1 VIDRARWVEGRNVAI
16 EFRWAGGRE
25 DRMLELASDFSGGGR
40 DHRKSRKGDWQPP
53 LLN

>member
-25 DRMLELASDFSGGGR
+25 DRMLELASDLVR
-40 DHRKSRKGDWQPP
+40 RQVEVIAVLSRTE
-53 LLN
+53 